1 MAFLVATVTISNID
15 AFKAYLAEIDGVSER
30 FGGRYICRGPVS
42 ETFEGHVPDG
52 ERVVVVEFPTEE
64 AARAYINSAE
74 YARGKALREGGA
86 VVQMRL
92 IK

>member
-1 MAFLVATVTISNID
+1 MAFLVATVNILEID
-15 AFKAYLAEIDGVSER
+15 AFKAYLAEIDGLSER
-30 FGGRYICRGPVS
+30 FGGRYICRGPVA
-42 ETFEGHVPDG
+42 ETFEGDVPEG

-64 AARAYINSAE
+64 AARAYIDSPE
-74 YARGKALREGGA
+74 YERGKALREGSA